1 MRIFPFSPMKPG
13 SAAPAPARQPAT
25 PLDTPTVIGYTE
37 VMPATQSPVSTVA
50 HRQGQWQVVREY
62 GGGRFAVIGYFNTRS
77 AADRYCAESN
87 AL

>member
-1 MRIFPFSPMKPG
+1 
-13 SAAPAPARQPAT
+13 
-25 PLDTPTVIGYTE
+25 
-37 VMPATQSPVSTVA
+37 MPATQSPVSTVA